1 MKNCE
6 KPKHLIKIG
15 ISLLVALLTIV
26 IGLWLNKI
34 IVHPNYGYLLFAMLK
49 TLSLLL
55 GIVSLLFLSLFVS
68 KLSCKSVINNLIYS
82 SVGILLLFLFF
93 EMVFSFYTPSTSVFT
108 DLSNQI
114 WMKRYNQNINNL
126 GYRDEEPNPDKSK
139 KNVLVI
145 GDSFVA
151 GHGIKYDEMFVNIL
165 KTDLQDNF
173 NVFNLGV
180 CGSHTDREFDS
191 LLNYPVSP
199 DVIVLCYY
207 HNDIESAMINYNFF
221 PDIKNP
227 RDNLSNF
234 SKLFVDNSLF
244 INFLFTLSAKKSIS
258 SQFMESEQNDIIAY
272 LHQDLWEY
280 QINSLDSFYNY
291 ASDNNTEFII
301 VFFPGLGDGIVFTNE
316 LAGKKIEQYC
326 NDRGIE
332 FINIYDEIKNIPLKR
347 RVANSLDHH
356 PSAEV
361 NRIVAEKLQDK
372 IIN

>member
-1 MKNCE
+1 MKNC
-6 KPKHLIKIG
+6 KKYDHLIKIG
-15 ISLLVALLTIV
+15 LSFSVALLTIV
-26 IGLWLNKI
+26 IGLWLNRI
-34 IVHPNYGYLLFAMLK
+34 IVNPSFGYLLFAILK
-49 TLSLLL
+49 TLCLFL
-55 GIVSLLFLSLFVS
+55 GIVSLFLLSFFVYKSCS
-68 KLSCKSVINNLIYS
+68 KNVISNSIYS
-82 SVGILLLFLFF
+82 ISSILIVFLLLEL
-93 EMVFSFYTPSTSVFT
+93 VFSFYTPSTNSDI

-114 WMKRYNQNINNL
+114 WMKRYFTTTNSL
-126 GYRDEEPNPDKSK
+126 GYRDEEPKHETNK
-139 KNVLVI
+139 KNVLVV

-165 KTDLQDNF
+165 KKDIQDNF

-191 LLNYPVSP
+191 LLNYPVNP

-221 PDIKNP
+221 TDIKNP
-227 RDNLSNF
+227 RERLSSF

-258 SQFMESEQNDIIAY
+258 AQFMESEKNDIIAY

-280 QINSLDSFYNY
+280 QINALDKFYNY
-291 ASDNNTEFII
+291 ASENNTEFII

-316 LAGKKIEQYC
+316 LAGKKLEQYC

-332 FINIYDEIKNIPLKR
+332 FINIYNEIKNIPLKR

-361 NRIVAEKLQDK
+361 NKIVAEKLQYK
-372 IIN
+372 IRN